1 MNNMDI
7 FLYESAVLVLAVALL
22 YMGLALKNLTKV
34 VKEKRI
40 IWIFPLVSVVILLC
54 SLALH
59 AYAGFVLIPGLEE
72 LIQSL
77 SSDEVIFDS
86 QKLENIRLEI
96 SEGKETILKIKAV
109 SFSCFF
115 LAALFLLIPNWIYMK
130 MISR

>member
-96 SEGKETILKIKAV
+96 SEGKETILKIKD
-109 SFSCFF
+109 F
-115 LAALFLLIPNWIYMK
+115 LQFV
-130 MISR
+130 